1 MKNKKIAVLHAQ
13 VPFKSGGAELMVSSL
28 VNNIRKRGY
37 DAELISIPYKWY
49 PENTLYDSMISWR
62 MLDLS
67 ESDGEKIDLVIP
79 TKFPTYGIEHHN
91 KVSWIMHQFRQVY
104 DLYNNKYGLSQ
115 WENGVDIRE
124 KVINFD
130 NKVINESKEVYTI
143 AKNVSNRLRK
153 YNGIDSKHLYHP
165 PSLEGR
171 YINGDYN
178 DYILSVGRVDP
189 LKRNN
194 ILIKSL
200 KFCDKRIKAKIA
212 GKGPQI
218 EELKKLAKSIGVD
231 ERVEFLGYVSDDDL
245 ISLYSNSFAVFFSPL
260 DEDYGY
266 VTLEAFLSKKPVI
279 TCVDSGGVL
288 EFVSDGNSGF
298 VCDVEVENIAQKIN
312 LLFMNKDMCNDMG
325 NYGYETVK
333 DISWDNVIDKLTSTL
348 R

>member
-1 MKNKKIAVLHAQ
+1 MKMKKIAVLHAQ
-13 VPFKSGGAELMVSSL
+13 VPFKSGGAELMVGSL
-28 VNNIRKRGY
+28 VNNMKKRGY

-91 KVSWIMHQFRQVY
+91 KVSWIMHQFRQAY
-104 DLYNNKYGLSQ
+104 DLYNTKYGLSQ
-115 WENGVDIRE
+115 WENGIDIKDR
-124 KVINFD
+124 VINFD
-130 NKVINESKEVYTI
+130 NKVINESKEIYTI

-153 YNGIDSKHLYHP
+153 YNGIESKHLYHP

-171 YINGDYN
+171 YQSGDYGN
-178 DYILSVGRVDP
+178 YILSVGRVDP
-189 LKRNN
+189 LKRNDL
-194 ILIKSL
+194 LIKSL
-200 KFCDKRIKAKIA
+200 KFCNKKIKAKIA
-212 GKGPQI
+212 GRGPQI
-218 EELKKLAKSIGVD
+218 EELKNLSKKIGVED
-231 ERVEFLGYVSDDDL
+231 RVDFLGYVNDDDL
-245 ISLYSNSFAVFFSPL
+245 IDLYSNSFAVFFSPI

-266 VTLEAFLSKKPVI
+266 ITLEAFSSKKPII

-298 VCDVEVENIAQKIN
+298 VCNVEEEMIAQKIN
-312 LLFMNKDMCNDMG
+312 LLFMNKTVCKDMG
-325 NYGYETVK
+325 HYGHETIK
-333 DISWDNVIDKLTSTL
+333 DISWDNVIDKLTKTL